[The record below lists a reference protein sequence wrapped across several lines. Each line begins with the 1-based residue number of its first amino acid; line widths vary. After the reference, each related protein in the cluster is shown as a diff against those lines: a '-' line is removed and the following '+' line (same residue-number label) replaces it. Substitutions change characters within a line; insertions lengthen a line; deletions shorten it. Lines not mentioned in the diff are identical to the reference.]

1 MMKKAAGGKFG
12 KRTRG
17 SLKRGRQ
24 RSSRNVE
31 EDTTRS
37 WT

>member
-1 MMKKAAGGKFG
+1 MMKKAAGGEENKEISE
-12 KRTRG
+12 KR
-17 SLKRGRQ
+17 RGRQ